1 MTTARTDMVEP
12 HVRQEPAVVSTA
24 GARRRHAVRA
34 VGAGLG
40 PLAAIF
46 SCVGAWYGSFAVA
59 TSDVEGAL
67 DLGHAGFGAYV
78 ALLYA
83 TMAVAHLPCAALVER
98 WGARPT
104 LVLLVS
110 AAGVLGIATSVS
122 PGGAGLAVAVLVH
135 GAAAG
140 ALNAAMNTLALAR
153 LDGHPGAF
161 VRFHAWWNVGVLFG
175 AGFTGGVIAAGGSFR
190 WAWAAIG
197 SVTLVLAPAVGR
209 LRIPPSVQA
218 TPAPVR
224 AASLLRAPAMRVL
237 AALLLATTL
246 VEAGL
251 DVWGV
256 LSLRERL
263 SASAVQGA
271 GAYAGGQVL
280 AVVARAV
287 LGPVVATAGA
297 RRACAV
303 GAAAA
308 TAGLTIQ
315 AVASSPAA
323 AGVGLALAVMGIAIT
338 GPLLLAHASAATA
351 RPAPTVAALTAVALV
366 GGVLGPPL
374 VGVVADWLGLRA
386 GLSVLAGVAALVAMV
401 ILLTP
406 PDRSTKVP

>member
-1 MTTARTDMVEP
+1 MDEPNERRT
-12 HVRQEPAVVSTA
+12 AVVVGT
-24 GARRRHAVRA
+24 GVIRARLANVQ

-40 PLAAIF
+40 PLAGTFA
-46 SCVGAWYGSFAVA
+46 CAGAWYGSFAVA
-59 TSDVEGAL
+59 TSDVESAL
-67 DLGHAGFGAYV
+67 DVGHAGFGAYA
-78 ALLYA
+78 ALLFA
-83 TMAVAHLPCAALVER
+83 TMAAAHIPGAALVER

-104 LVLLVS
+104 LFLLVS
-110 AAGVLGIATSVS
+110 VSGVLGIATSVS
-122 PGGAGLAVAVLVH
+122 PGGAGLAVAMLVH

-140 ALNAAMNTLALAR
+140 ALNAVMNALAVAR
-153 LDGHPGAF
+153 LDGRPGAF
-161 VRFHAWWNVGVLFG
+161 VRFHAWWNVGVLSG
-175 AGFTGGVIAAGGSFR
+175 AGLTGGVIEAGGSFR

-197 SVTLVLAPAVGR
+197 SATLVLAPAVAR

-218 TPAPVR
+218 TPSPVR
-224 AASLLRAPAMRVL
+224 PASLLRAPAMRVL

-263 SASAVQGA
+263 TASAVQGA

-374 VGVVADWLGLRA
+374 VGVVAGWLGLRA

-406 PDRSTKVP
+406 PDRSTKVS